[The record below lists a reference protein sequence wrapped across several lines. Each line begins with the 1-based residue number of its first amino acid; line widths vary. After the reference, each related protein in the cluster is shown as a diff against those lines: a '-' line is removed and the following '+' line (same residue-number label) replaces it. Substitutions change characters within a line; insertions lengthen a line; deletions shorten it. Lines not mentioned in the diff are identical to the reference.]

1 MNVRW
6 ERLIPQFI
14 SRRIKNRPM
23 LRKVISNTAWL
34 AADKILR
41 LGVSLFVTAWVARYL
56 GPEQYG
62 LLSYAAALIALLGA
76 IGGLGLEGILVR
88 EFVRDPNSAPTLLGT
103 ALVLRLVG
111 GTAVF
116 LIAFALAIVIR
127 PNNHGLAALV
137 AIIALGNILQAFDVL
152 DQWFQSKLLSKR
164 TVVAKNTAFLIMAVI
179 KVVLILYQAPLLAF
193 AAAATGEITIG
204 AAALLV
210 AYKGTGE
217 RIKTLKFELPM
228 AHKLLKESWPLIIS
242 GMAVGIYMRIDQIM
256 LGQMMGDKAVGIY
269 TAATKLTEFSYI
281 IPTMIMASA
290 SPALFSLRNTN
301 EVIFIQRLEQLF
313 RLLVGLALA
322 MAISMTLFS
331 GVIVRLLYGNSY
343 AESGMV
349 LAVHVWAAVFVYLGV
364 AQHPWYLSVGLIKL
378 AAIRTV
384 AGALVNIGLNLLLI
398 PRYGPVGAAT
408 ATLLSYGFADML
420 FNAVNARTREIF
432 LMQVRAFQL
441 WKLPR

>member
-1 MNVRW
+1 
-6 ERLIPQFI
+6 
-14 SRRIKNRPM
+14 M

>member
-1 MNVRW
+1 
-6 ERLIPQFI
+6 
-14 SRRIKNRPM
+14 
-23 LRKVISNTAWL
+23 
-34 AADKILR
+34 
-41 LGVSLFVTAWVARYL
+41 
-56 GPEQYG
+56 
-62 LLSYAAALIALLGA
+62 
-76 IGGLGLEGILVR
+76 
-88 EFVRDPNSAPTLLGT
+88 
-103 ALVLRLVG
+103 
-111 GTAVF
+111 
-116 LIAFALAIVIR
+116 
-127 PNNHGLAALV
+127 
-137 AIIALGNILQAFDVL
+137 
-152 DQWFQSKLLSKR
+152 
-164 TVVAKNTAFLIMAVI
+164 
-179 KVVLILYQAPLLAF
+179 
-193 AAAATGEITIG
+193 
-204 AAALLV
+204 
-210 AYKGTGE
+210 
-217 RIKTLKFELPM
+217 M

-420 FNAVNARTREIF
+420 FNAVNARSREIF
-432 LMQVRAFQL
+432 LMQVRAFKL
-441 WKLPR
+441 WKLPRLPLKIARAFR